1 MMSDAKQRIGRRWGA
16 RVGQAITAGVVCAI
30 FMCGA
35 LSASA
40 DEDLLDLGGAQPLPN
55 RSLLN
60 MRGGF
65 MIGGFDISFGVTIT
79 ATVDGATQLKT
90 SFNLLNPNQISNET
104 VALSQ
109 NGNVVFSQGA
119 SNANTTGRTL
129 SVPLANAQ
137 SGNQSGQSSGLP
149 NGPVL
154 ATVNGFN
161 LVKLNG
167 GGFALTSVDTTIIQ
181 NVTDSSVL
189 SEVSNTANN
198 AQIQTSLTADLFFN
212 NFAQMA
218 GRSDVSN
225 LLTHLMTEQMNTRML
240 GP

>member
-1 MMSDAKQRIGRRWGA
+1 MSDAKYRIGRRSA
-16 RVGQAITAGVVCAI
+16 TQVAQVIAAGLFCAI
-30 FMCGA
+30 FFCAA
-35 LSASA
+35 LPASA
-40 DEDLLDLGGAQPLPN
+40 DEDLLDLGGVQPLPN

-90 SFNLLNPNQISNET
+90 SFNVLNSNQISNERVT
-104 VALSQ
+104 LSQ
-109 NGNVVFSQGA
+109 NGNDVFSQGA
-119 SNANTTGRTL
+119 GNANTTGKTL

-137 SGNQSGQSSGLP
+137 SGGQSGQNSALP

-161 LVKLNG
+161 LVKLESG
-167 GGFALTSVDTTIIQ
+167 GYALTSVDTTIIQ
-181 NVTDSSVL
+181 NVTNNSVL

-198 AQIQTSLTADLFFN
+198 APIQTSLSADLFFN

-218 GRSDVSN
+218 GRADMSHLMTN
-225 LLTHLMTEQMNTRML
+225 LMTEQMNTRML